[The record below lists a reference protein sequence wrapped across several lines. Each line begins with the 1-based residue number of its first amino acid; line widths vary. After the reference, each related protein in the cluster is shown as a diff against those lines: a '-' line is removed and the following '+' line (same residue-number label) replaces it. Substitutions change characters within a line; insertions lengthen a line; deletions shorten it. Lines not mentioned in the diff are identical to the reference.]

1 LAQVIDQHNFFFSL
15 FLVVDVG
22 MRVEGG
28 STVQQDESVATSGD
42 KWQRFWD
49 GKQGKFPC
57 RSSIIELKFGLMDS
71 GGLARGRIIYW
82 LSSEVEQNFVDFL
95 PKVALILARFQLFS
109 TSRLVPKAY
118 TDGYQLKTM

>member
-1 LAQVIDQHNFFFSL
+1 
-15 FLVVDVG
+15 
-22 MRVEGG
+22 MRVKGG
-28 STVQQDESVATSGD
+28 SSVQQDESVATSGD

-109 TSRLVPKAY
+109 LRDSCRKPTLTVINSKPCEVCALPRPAPITTINCY
-118 TDGYQLKTM
+118 